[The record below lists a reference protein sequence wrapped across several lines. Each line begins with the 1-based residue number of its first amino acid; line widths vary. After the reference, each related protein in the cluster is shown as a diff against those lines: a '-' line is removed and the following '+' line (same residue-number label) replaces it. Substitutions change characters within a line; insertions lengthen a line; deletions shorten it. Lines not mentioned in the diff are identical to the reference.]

1 MVIVFGPLHFGKLVA
16 AGDGNGVAVRADLAG
31 NMDVPDKL
39 GVEFC
44 SVEIGGTV
52 GVVDIDLVSGTYP
65 AISRLGPRGAFHL
78 KNTIKDKANP
88 PKAMI
93 STTHRTIFGLCIF
106 YNSI

>member
-1 MVIVFGPLHFGKLVA
+1 MVIVFGPLHFGWLVA
-16 AGDGNGVAVRADLAG
+16 AGDGKGVAVRADMAG
-31 NMDVPDKL
+31 WVDVPDKL

-44 SVEIGGTV
+44 SVEIGGIV
-52 GVVDIDLVSGTYP
+52 GVMDIELVSGTYP

-93 STTHRTIFGLCIF
+93 SMTHRTNFDLCMF
-106 YNSI
+106 